1 MCYTFLSREV
11 VSMSLKKLIQKYSK
25 RITLLIIIFLIMI
38 IGFFNLLRARQEANE
53 SAKTTFYHIEQ
64 ILNENQK
71 DLKEQEK
78 TYRQTCIDHAQA
90 VAYIIQENQDVLN
103 DVETLRK
110 IAKYIEVDEI
120 HIFNKQGV
128 IITGTHPEYYG
139 YSFDSGKQMNFFKP
153 LLENKELQLT
163 QKITENTAAHKKM
176 QYSALWS
183 ENKEFIVQVGM
194 KHENAKKA
202 TEKNQLSYLFKLFRV
217 NSEVKYY
224 AIDCKTDTIVGSTHQ
239 HIGNQAQKIGLK
251 KEQLKESTSGFFTPI
266 EGKPSYC
273 VSKKIDNNY
282 VYRILPVNV
291 LFKNVPMNCLEM
303 LLCLAIISIFF
314 EVLIVKYI
322 HKYVIDSIEQINH
335 QLYKISKGNL
345 EEEVAINNSLEFQQL
360 SHYINEMKH
369 SILMSNKKMDY
380 ILDKTNQYIG
390 FYEYNLV
397 SKTIY
402 ISQAAQDM
410 LSIDMQ
416 QYHYFKGHVEDF
428 VRYLKILSHNAVE
441 NEDRIYYLSSNELY
455 IKIDEKEDEKDI
467 FGVLLDVTDSFKK
480 RKKAETE
487 RDIDSLTQLYNR
499 RGLEKRVNALL
510 KEGIQQGTLVF
521 IDSDGL
527 KQVNDIYGHHQGD
540 LYLNAIAQ
548 ILKSYPQEHALSGRL
563 GGDEFVIFFYNY
575 DSQEEMNKVLDEL
588 KQKQDQQL
596 YLTEDCLVHVGFS
609 CGFCDYEK
617 EFDFSKML
625 GIADQRMYENK
636 RKRKGN

>member
-1 MCYTFLSREV
+1 MVT
-11 VSMSLKKLIQKYSK
+11 MSLKKLIQKYSK
-25 RITLLIIIFLIMI
+25 RITFLIIVFLIMI

-163 QKITENTAAHKKM
+163 QKITKNTAAHKKM

-194 KHENAKKA
+194 NHENAKKA
-202 TEKNQLSYLFKLFRV
+202 TKKNQLSYLFKLFRV
-217 NSEVKYY
+217 NSEAKYY
-224 AIDCKTDTIVGSTHQ
+224 AIDCKTNTIVGSTHK
-239 HIGNQAQKIGLK
+239 HIGNQAQNIGLK
-251 KEQLKESTSGFFTPI
+251 KEQLKESTSGFFTTI

-273 VSKKIDNNY
+273 VSKKINNNY
-282 VYRILPVNV
+282 VYRILPINV

-345 EEEVAINNSLEFQQL
+345 EEEVSINNSLEFQQL
-360 SHYINEMKH
+360 SHYINEMKR
-369 SILMSNKKMDY
+369 SILMNNKKMDY

-390 FYEYNLV
+390 FYEYNLE

-410 LSIDMQ
+410 LSIDRQ
-416 QYHYFKGHVEDF
+416 QYHYFKDHVEDF
-428 VRYLKILSHNAVE
+428 VRYLKALSHNAVE
-441 NEDRIYYLSSNELY
+441 NEDKIYYLSSNELY

-499 RGLEKRVNALL
+499 RGC
-510 KEGIQQGTLVF
+510 
-521 IDSDGL
+521 
-527 KQVNDIYGHHQGD
+527 
-540 LYLNAIAQ
+540 
-548 ILKSYPQEHALSGRL
+548 KSQYK
-563 GGDEFVIFFYNY
+563 N
-575 DSQEEMNKVLDEL
+575 
-588 KQKQDQQL
+588 
-596 YLTEDCLVHVGFS
+596 VGF
-609 CGFCDYEK
+609 GLNKNVGKPTFL
-617 EFDFSKML
+617 FSL
-625 GIADQRMYENK
+625 F
-636 RKRKGN
+636 

>member
-1 MCYTFLSREV
+1 
-11 VSMSLKKLIQKYSK
+11 
-25 RITLLIIIFLIMI
+25 
-38 IGFFNLLRARQEANE
+38 
-53 SAKTTFYHIEQ
+53 
-64 ILNENQK
+64 
-71 DLKEQEK
+71 
-78 TYRQTCIDHAQA
+78 
-90 VAYIIQENQDVLN
+90 
-103 DVETLRK
+103 
-110 IAKYIEVDEI
+110 
-120 HIFNKQGV
+120 
-128 IITGTHPEYYG
+128 
-139 YSFDSGKQMNFFKP
+139 
-153 LLENKELQLT
+153 
-163 QKITENTAAHKKM
+163 
-176 QYSALWS
+176 
-183 ENKEFIVQVGM
+183 
-194 KHENAKKA
+194 
-202 TEKNQLSYLFKLFRV
+202 
-217 NSEVKYY
+217 
-224 AIDCKTDTIVGSTHQ
+224 
-239 HIGNQAQKIGLK
+239 
-251 KEQLKESTSGFFTPI
+251 
-266 EGKPSYC
+266 
-273 VSKKIDNNY
+273 
-282 VYRILPVNV
+282 
-291 LFKNVPMNCLEM
+291 M

-360 SHYINEMKH
+360 SHYINEMKR
-369 SILMSNKKMDY
+369 SILMNNKKMDY

-390 FYEYNLV
+390 FYEYNLE

-410 LSIDMQ
+410 LSIDRQ
-416 QYHYFKGHVEDF
+416 QYHYFKDHVEDF
-428 VRYLKILSHNAVE
+428 VRYLKALSHNAVE
-441 NEDRIYYLSSNELY
+441 NEDKIYYLSSNELY

-527 KQVNDIYGHHQGD
+527 KQVNDVYGHHQGD

-548 ILKSYPQEHALSGRL
+548 ILKSYPQEHVLSGRL

-575 DSQEEMNKVLDEL
+575 ASQEEMNKVLNEL

-609 CGFCDYEK
+609 CGLCDYEK